1 MGDLPNATGV
11 AAERLKRGQKSF
23 GKLRVR
29 NLVAEHAFQGQ
40 W

>member
-11 AAERLKRGQKSF
+11 GAERLKRGQKSF
-23 GKLRVR
+23 EKLRVR